1 MILQPAEPD
10 AASSPRADNP
20 RLVVLD
26 SQAIFD
32 WLVFRNPICGAWDA
46 AFSGVQWKWIFTS
59 STKAEFDFV
68 AAKGFGEARP
78 VPFEAV
84 AGAWARLAHEVPEP
98 APLGAD
104 RRIGCSDPDDQK
116 FIDLAIAVRAHTLVS
131 RDKALLK
138 LRRKAWARHGLA
150 IVTPADWRPG
160 DAMQASAH

>member
-1 MILQPAEPD
+1 MLQAPPVSDVASAAPAD
-10 AASSPRADNP
+10 AP

-32 WLVFRNPICGAWDA
+32 WLVFRNPVCAAWETA
-46 AFSGVQWKWIFTS
+46 LSGIQWKWIFTS
-59 STKAEFDFV
+59 ATRAEFDFV
-68 AAKGFGEARP
+68 AAKGFGAARP

-84 AGAWARLAHEVPEP
+84 AQAWARWAHEVAQP

-116 FIDLAIAVRAHTLVS
+116 FIDLAIASGAHTLVS

-138 LRRKAWARHGLA
+138 LRKKAVSRHGLS
-150 IVTPADWRPG
+150 IVTPAEWPPEDIK
-160 DAMQASAH
+160 

>member
-1 MILQPAEPD
+1 MAEP
-10 AASSPRADNP
+10 SSVSDLTPGGAPSP

-32 WLVFRNPICGAWDA
+32 WLVFANPICATWDA
-46 AFSGVQWKWIFTS
+46 ALSSGAWKWIFTS
-59 STKAEFDFV
+59 ATKAEFDFV
-68 AAKGFGEARP
+68 AAKGFGAGRP

-84 AGAWARLAHEVPEP
+84 ADAWSRLAHEVPVP

-116 FIDLAIAVRAHTLVS
+116 FIDLAIAAGAHTLVS

-138 LRRKAWARHGLA
+138 LKKKAVSRHGLL
-150 IVTPADWRPG
+150 IVAPADWPPG
-160 DAMQASAH
+160 GAPGR